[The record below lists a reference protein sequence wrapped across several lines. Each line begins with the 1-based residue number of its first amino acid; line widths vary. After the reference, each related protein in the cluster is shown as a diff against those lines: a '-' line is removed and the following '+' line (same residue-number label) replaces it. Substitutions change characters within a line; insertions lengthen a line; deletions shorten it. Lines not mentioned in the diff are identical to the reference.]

1 MGNEKSDEID
11 LVELL
16 IKGIGLIKANLVLI
30 ISFFVVGT
38 LLGFGYY
45 YSSKK
50 IFQNKMLISSEI
62 LTESYCKSLIEDAN
76 RLIREGNY
84 KLLSEQL
91 GVTEEVANEISSIA
105 IKSPLTNEIEIGKE
119 SDRKFFHITL
129 EVYDQEALK
138 DLQNGLISYLENNE
152 FVKTRVNQKKD
163 YLKQTISKLE
173 EEIKDLEILK
183 SDVYSGE
190 FFKKI
195 NGNAEFDPTTINS
208 KIIELTKEKITLQ
221 HDLELANSV
230 HVVEGFTKF
239 QKPSKPKLSLSLV
252 AGSLVGLAFVGVL
265 IVFKSLRK
273 LLAMA
278 AK

>member
-1 MGNEKSDEID
+1 MSSEKSDEID
-11 LVELL
+11 LIELL

-30 ISFFVVGT
+30 ISFFVAGA

-50 IFQNKMLISSEI
+50 IFQNKMLVSSEI

-91 GVTEEVANEISSIA
+91 GVTEEMAKEISSIA

-119 SDRKFFHITL
+119 SDRKFFHVTL
-129 EVYDQEALK
+129 EVYDQEVLK
-138 DLQNGLISYLENNE
+138 DLQTGLVSYLENNE

-190 FFKKI
+190 FFKKV

-230 HVVEGFTKF
+230 HVVDGFTRF
-239 QKPSKPKLSLSLV
+239 QKPSKPKLSLSL
-252 AGSLVGLAFVGVL
+252 AGGSLVGLTFVGIL
-265 IVFKSLRK
+265 IVFKSIRK

>member
-1 MGNEKSDEID
+1 MGGEKSDEID
-11 LVELL
+11 LIELL

-62 LTESYCKSLIEDAN
+62 LTESYCKSLIDDAN
-76 RLIREGNY
+76 RLIREQNY

-91 GVTEEVANEISSIA
+91 GVTENIANEISSIA

-119 SDRKFFHITL
+119 SDRKFFHVTL
-129 EVYDQEALK
+129 EVYNQEVLK

-152 FVKTRVNQKKD
+152 FVKTRINQKKE

-190 FFKKI
+190 FFKKV

-208 KIIELTKEKITLQ
+208 KIIELTKEKIVLQ
-221 HDLELANSV
+221 HGLELANSV

-252 AGSLVGLAFVGVL
+252 AGSLVGLAFVGAL
-265 IVFKSLRK
+265 IVFKSIRK

-278 AK
+278 PK

>member
-1 MGNEKSDEID
+1 M
-11 LVELL
+11 
-16 IKGIGLIKANLVLI
+16 
-30 ISFFVVGT
+30 
-38 LLGFGYY
+38 
-45 YSSKK
+45 
-50 IFQNKMLISSEI
+50 
-62 LTESYCKSLIEDAN
+62 
-76 RLIREGNY
+76 
-84 KLLSEQL
+84 
-91 GVTEEVANEISSIA
+91 
-105 IKSPLTNEIEIGKE
+105 
-119 SDRKFFHITL
+119 TL
-129 EVYDQEALK
+129 EVFDQEVLS

-190 FFKKI
+190 FFKKV
-195 NGNAEFDPTTINS
+195 NGNAEFDPTTINEM
-208 KIIELTKEKITLQ
+208 IIEFTKEKITLQ

-239 QKPSKPKLSLSLV
+239 QKPSKPKLSVSVV

>member
-1 MGNEKSDEID
+1 MGGEKNDEID

-16 IKGIGLIKANLVLI
+16 LKGIGIIRANLVLI
-30 ISFFVVGT
+30 VSFFVLGS

-50 IFQNKMLISSEI
+50 IFENKMLISSEI
-62 LTESYCKSLIEDAN
+62 LTESYCKSLIADAN

-84 KLLSEQL
+84 QALSEQL
-91 GVTEEVANEISSIA
+91 GVPEKIAREISSIA
-105 IKSPLTNEIEIGKE
+105 VKSPLTNEIEIGKE

-129 EVYDQEALK
+129 EVYDQEVLVE
-138 DLQNGLISYLENNE
+138 LQKGLTNYLENNE
-152 FVKTRVNQKKD
+152 FVKARVNQKKD
-163 YLKQTISKLE
+163 YFQQTIAKLE
-173 EEIKDLEILK
+173 QEIKDLEILK
-183 SDVYSGE
+183 ADVYSGE
-190 FFKKI
+190 FFKKV

-208 KIIELTKEKITLQ
+208 KIIELTKEKINLQ
-221 HDLELANSV
+221 HSLELVNSV
-230 HVVEGFTKF
+230 HIVEGFTRF

-252 AGSLVGLAFVGVL
+252 AGSMVGLFFVGAL
-265 IVFKSLRK
+265 IAFKSIRK

>member
-16 IKGIGLIKANLVLI
+16 LKGIGVIRANLVLI
-30 ISFFVVGT
+30 VSFFVLGS

-50 IFQNKMLISSEI
+50 IFENKMLISSEI
-62 LTESYCKSLIEDAN
+62 LTESYCKSLIADAN

-84 KLLSEQL
+84 QALSEQL
-91 GVTEEVANEISSIA
+91 GVPEKIAREISSIA
-105 IKSPLTNEIEIGKE
+105 VKSPLTNEIEIGKE

-129 EVYDQEALK
+129 EVYDQEVLVE
-138 DLQNGLISYLENNE
+138 LQKGLTNYLENNE

-163 YLKQTISKLE
+163 YFQQTIAKLE
-173 EEIKDLEILK
+173 QEIKDLEILK
-183 SDVYSGE
+183 ADVYSGE
-190 FFKKI
+190 FFKKV

-208 KIIELTKEKITLQ
+208 KIIELTKEKINLQ
-221 HDLELANSV
+221 HSLELVNSV
-230 HVVEGFTKF
+230 HIVEGFTRF
-239 QKPSKPKLSLSLV
+239 QKPSKPKLSLSLA
-252 AGSLVGLAFVGVL
+252 AGSMVGLFFVGAL
-265 IVFKSLRK
+265 IAFKSIRK